1 MLFRTDDGVSLHYLD
16 EGQGAPVLLLH
27 GFPLNGESFRPQ
39 IDALSPRYRLLVP
52 DHRGFGR
59 SGLAPGQEVTEMS
72 RIARDALALLDH
84 LRIPAAVIGGL
95 SMGGYATMALLRHDP
110 GRVRGLVLADTR
122 ATEDDAAGKKRR
134 EELARA
140 TLERGSQV
148 LVEAF
153 LPLLL
158 SANAAPALR
167 NQVGEMIAKCPPL
180 GAAAALRGMAARGDS
195 QDILARYAGPA
206 LILVGEKDALTPVEN
221 SSQMLKLMSG
231 ARLIVIPGAGHL
243 SNMEAPDAFNR
254 SLDDLLSEL

>member
-1 MLFRTDDGVSLHYLD
+1 MLFRTDDGVSLHCLD
-16 EGQGAPVLLLH
+16 EGQGPPVLLLH
-27 GFPLNGESFRPQ
+27 AFPLNAESFRPQ
-39 IDALSPRYRLLVP
+39 LDALSPRYRLLVP

-72 RIARDALALLDH
+72 RIARDGLALLDH
-84 LRIPAAVIGGL
+84 LRIPAAVIGGV

-110 GRVRGLVLADTR
+110 GRVQGLLLADTR

-158 SANAAPALR
+158 SANASPSLR
-167 NQVGEMIAKCPPL
+167 QQVAEMIAKNSPL
-180 GAAAALRGMAARGDS
+180 GAAAALRGMAVRGDS
-195 QDILARYAGPA
+195 LDILARYGGPA
-206 LILVGEKDALTPVEN
+206 LILVGENDALTPQEK
-221 SSQMLKLMSG
+221 SSEMLNLLSG
-231 ARLIVIPGAGHL
+231 GRLIVIPRAGHL
-243 SNMEAPDAFNR
+243 SNLEAPDAFNQ
-254 SLDDLLSEL
+254 SLADFLSGL